1 MIAMK
6 NLKILFILCAFLLV
20 NIFTLNAAT
29 EVATIAG
36 LKSLASDSKVVF
48 TGELTLQYVSIREG
62 GSDYYAFDA
71 NNDFIRIRC
80 YNWATLLETIPLEKG
95 DKIKIAE
102 EVTYLHDSDNC
113 VTLDLSSTAVKT
125 ITVEG
130 SAAIKLPEV
139 VTIADLKNDTNKKYS
154 AKFVKLQ
161 GVSIESVV
169 DFLISPFP
177 INKIVYG
184 EDAIDYSMDLVETTF
199 PSVAGVSGFVYYTNG
214 NPALFIPQ
222 SEGYVKAS
230 AYNTVA
236 GLKMMEGDVVYDDIA
251 FNGKVLITDVR
262 ESGNN
267 VVYVAQ
273 GNNASEQPVAVE
285 MVVAKSENVTCAVGD
300 SVMFDVEGSYKPVSY
315 EPASLDK
322 LVSARFTISKV
333 NEISVLSNNHTVN
346 FISFGDVFT
355 ENGWA
360 KYDNCLVI
368 TTKGTIVMDDRFTSI
383 GCIGLRIK
391 NDVLGKY
398 DTIPI
403 VDTYYKEAGSL
414 TTVVMKG
421 FVYGLEVN
429 GDSYAVLLPRSKADF
444 LKDLV
449 EFDDIA
455 SMKEAGRS
463 PSIDISYKVKSN
475 LVITG
480 FASEKFDVG
489 TLYHIFAQDASGA
502 IQLNHQSAEMQK
514 RYKVGDVITNVVCYY
529 TPGGKTNKNSNSIY
543 YASAPSIDVKTIE
556 ASEAEPSVVPIE
568 VSLADL
574 DDSYASTLV
583 KIKNV
588 TYKSAN
594 IVLLNGEE
602 VEKPT
607 INQGKN
613 WVIVADEY
621 EYAAELG
628 SVTGVYYLS
637 GVLTKLLP
645 RTQED
650 IVTTGYQKPVA
661 VDNVSVDNNLFI
673 QNNVVY
679 AEGATIEVY
688 DVMGRFLASNM
699 NSVDLSLFEATIIV
713 VKTTYDNDKQFITK
727 FIGR

>member
-1 MIAMK
+1 MKKFK
-6 NLKILFILCAFLLV
+6 NLILLSAFLLV
-20 NIFTLNAAT
+20 NIFALSAAT

-36 LKSLASDSKVVF
+36 LKSLESDSKVVF

-80 YNWATLLETIPLEKG
+80 YNWAALLETTPLEKG
-95 DKIKIAE
+95 DKIKIAA
-102 EVTYLHDSDNC
+102 EVTYLNDTENC
-113 VTLDLSSTAVKT
+113 VTLDLTTAAVKT

-130 SAAIKLPEV
+130 TAELKTPEV
-139 VTIADLKNDTNKKYS
+139 VTIAELKNDAEKKYS

-169 DFLISPFP
+169 DFNISPFP

-184 EDAIDYSMDLVETTF
+184 EDAIDYSMDLIETTF
-199 PSVAGVSGFVYYTNG
+199 PSVADVSGFVYYTNG

-230 AYNTVA
+230 AYNTIA

-251 FNGKVLITDVR
+251 FNGKVLITDIR
-262 ESGNN
+262 ELGDNF
-267 VVYVAQ
+267 VYVAQ
-273 GNNASEQPVAVE
+273 GNNASGQPVAVE
-285 MVVAKSENVTCAVGD
+285 MLVAKAENVVCAVGD
-300 SVMFDVEGSYKPVSY
+300 SALFDVEGSYSPASY
-315 EPASLDK
+315 MSASLDK

-333 NEISVLSNNHTVN
+333 NEISVLSSNHAVN

-355 ENGWA
+355 ENGWV

-368 TTKGTIVMDDRFTSI
+368 TAKGTVVLDDRFTSI

-398 DTIPI
+398 DTIP
-403 VDTYYKEAGSL
+403 VVSTYYEEAGSL

-429 GDSYAVLLPRSKADF
+429 GDSYAVLLPRSKDDF

-449 EFDDIA
+449 EFENVA
-455 SMKEAGRS
+455 SMKAAGKS
-463 PSIDISYKVKSN
+463 PSIDISYKVTSN

-489 TLYHIFAQDASGA
+489 TFYHIFAQDASGA
-502 IQLNHQSAEMQK
+502 IQLNHQSAEIQK
-514 RYKVGDVITNVVCYY
+514 RYKVGDVITNVVGYY
-529 TPGGKTNKNSNSIY
+529 TLGGKTYEKHNSVY
-543 YASAPSIDVKTIE
+543 YASAPSLDVKTIE
-556 ASEAEPSVVPIE
+556 ASDAEPSVVPIE

-574 DDSYASTLV
+574 DDSYASKLV
-583 KIKNV
+583 TIKNI
-588 TYKSAN
+588 TYNSASK
-594 IVLLNGEE
+594 VLLNNDE

-607 INQGKN
+607 INQGKK

-621 EYAAELG
+621 EYAAEMG

-637 GVLTKLLP
+637 GVLTKLIP
-645 RTQED
+645 RSQDD
-650 IVTTGYQKPVA
+650 IVVAGYQKPVA
-661 VDNVSVDNNLFI
+661 VENVSVDNNLFV

-679 AEGATIEVY
+679 AEGAAIEIY
-688 DVMGRFLASNM
+688 DVMGRMIASGVDNVAVD
-699 NSVDLSLFEATIIV
+699 NINHSVII
-713 VKTTYDNDKQFITK
+713 VKTTYSDNLQFVTK
-727 FIGR
+727 LVNR

>member
-1 MIAMK
+1 MKKLK
-6 NLKILFILCAFLLV
+6 NLIVLSAFLLV
-20 NIFTLNAAT
+20 NIFALSAAT

-36 LKSLASDSKVVF
+36 LKSLTSDSKVLF

-80 YNWATLLETIPLEKG
+80 YNWAALLETTPLEKG
-95 DKIKIAE
+95 DKIKIAA
-102 EVTYLHDSDNC
+102 EVTYVNDTENC
-113 VTLDLSSTAVKT
+113 VTLDLTTAAVKT

-130 SAAIKLPEV
+130 TAALKSPEV
-139 VTIADLKNDTNKKYS
+139 VTLAMLKNDAEKKYS

-161 GVSIESVV
+161 GVSIESVI
-169 DFLISPFP
+169 DFNVSPFP

-184 EDAIDYSMDLVETTF
+184 EDAIDYSMDLIETTF
-199 PSVAGVSGFVYYTNG
+199 PSVADVSGFVYYTNG

-236 GLKMMEGDVVYDDIA
+236 GLKMMEGDIVYSDIA

-267 VVYVAQ
+267 VVYVVQ
-273 GNNASEQPVAVE
+273 GNNASGQPVAVE
-285 MVVAKSENVTCAVGD
+285 MLVAKTENVTCAVGD
-300 SVMFDVEGSYKPVSY
+300 SAMFDVEGSYKPSSY
-315 EPASLDK
+315 NVGALDK
-322 LVSARFTISKV
+322 LTSARFTVEKV
-333 NEISVLSNNHTVN
+333 NGIYVSSKNNMVN

-355 ENGWA
+355 ENGWI

-368 TTKGTIVMDDRFTSI
+368 TPKGTVVADNRFTSI

-398 DTIPI
+398 DTIPV

-414 TTVVMKG
+414 SSVVLKG
-421 FVYGLEVN
+421 FVSGLEVN
-429 GDSYAVLLPRSKADF
+429 GVSYAVLLPRSKDDF

-455 SMKEAGRS
+455 AMKAAGKS
-463 PSIDISYKVKSN
+463 PSIDISYKVTSDM
-475 LVITG
+475 VITG

-489 TLYHIFAQDASGA
+489 TFYHIFAQDATGA
-502 IQLNHQSAEMQK
+502 IQLNHQSAETQK
-514 RYKVGDVITNVVCYY
+514 KYKVGDVITNVVGYY
-529 TPGGKTNKNSNSIY
+529 TSGGKTYEKYNSVY
-543 YASAPSIDVKTIE
+543 YASAPSLDIKTIE
-556 ASEAEPSVVPIE
+556 ASDAELSVVPVE
-568 VSLADL
+568 VSLANL
-574 DDSYASTLV
+574 DDSYASMLI

-588 TYKSAN
+588 TYNAAN
-594 IVLLNGEE
+594 TVMLNGEG

-613 WVIVADEY
+613 WVIVSDEY
-621 EYAAELG
+621 EYAAEMG

-645 RTQED
+645 RSQVD

-661 VDNVSVDNNLFI
+661 VENVSVDNNLFV

-688 DVMGRFLASNM
+688 DVMGRVIASGVDNVVIDNIN
-699 NSVDLSLFEATIIV
+699 NSVII
-713 VKTTYDNDKQFITK
+713 VKTTYFNNMQFVTK
-727 FIGR
+727 LVNR